1 MSKEYEAIK
10 ACGTYF
16 LVTINGDYPAA
27 RPFGSLAEID
37 GNIYFNTT
45 DHNEVHKQLRTDPHI
60 QIVAMKKEGF
70 GWIRMTGLAEECTDP
85 AVKEKMLEG
94 NKMRARFEEM
104 GLEHFLVFK
113 FTIEKAE
120 IK

>member
-1 MSKEYEAIK
+1 MSKEFEAIK
-10 ACGTYF
+10 ECGIYF

-27 RPFGSLAEID
+27 RPFGSLQEID

-45 DHNEVHKQLRTDPHI
+45 DHNEVHKQLRANPHI
-60 QIVAMKKEGF
+60 QIVARKPEGF
-70 GWIRMTGLAEECTDP
+70 GWVRMTGLAEECTD
-85 AVKEKMLEG
+85 EKIKMAMLEG
-94 NKMRARFEEM
+94 NNMKDRFLEM

>member
-10 ACGTYF
+10 ECGIYF
-16 LVTINGDYPAA
+16 LVTINGEYPAA
-27 RPFGSLAEID
+27 RPFGSLQEID

-45 DHNEVHKQLRTDPHI
+45 DNNECHRQLRENPHI
-60 QIVAMKKEGF
+60 QIVARKPEGF
-70 GWIRMTGLAEECTDP
+70 GWVRMTGLAEECFDP
-85 AVKEKMLEG
+85 NVKEKMLAA
-94 NKMRARFEEM
+94 NSMRTRFEEM

-113 FTIEKAE
+113 FIIEKAE

>member
-1 MSKEYEAIK
+1 MSKEFDAIK
-10 ACGTYF
+10 ECGIYF

-45 DHNEVHKQLRTDPHI
+45 DHNEVHKQLRANPHI
-60 QIVAMKKEGF
+60 QIVARKKEGF
-70 GWIRMTGLAEECTDP
+70 GWVRMTGLAEECTDLEI
-85 AVKEKMLEG
+85 KKKMLEG
-94 NKMRARFEEM
+94 NSMKARFEEM

-113 FTIEKAE
+113 FTIENAE
-120 IK
+120 YK